1 MLRASLISMIALGVV
16 AQEPAKA
23 PAPAPAPVQA
33 QAPAQAAAPK
43 PQVPAPKSQA
53 PAPKPE
59 EVVLAKVGGEPIT
72 EADFQ
77 AAFRLLN
84 QQEQMQILMIQG
96 GKEEFVKRM
105 AESKLLAVKAKRMGL
120 DQTPAFHQAV
130 ERTKDD
136 LLAREYLAKESEAL
150 QKKLAVSDDDVKAFY
165 EKHKD
170 RFKQPE
176 LASVRHIL
184 VSVKRE
190 GEEKGLSEAAA
201 KAKIAKIQAEL
212 KKGAKFDALA
222 KKYSDDPGSKENGG
236 LYEDA
241 DPSTWVPEFGAAAR
255 TQPIGKVGAPVKTQ
269 FGYHLV
275 KVESRKPAR
284 EVPFEEAK
292 QVAEQGAQRERQAA
306 IWNELMDSLRKEIPF
321 ELTKPSPSEAPA
333 PKAPAAPKA
342 EDPKVAPQAAPKEG
356 EAPKGGAR

>member
-1 MLRASLISMIALGVV
+1 MLRASLISLIALGVV

-23 PAPAPAPVQA
+23 PAAPAPAPVQA
-33 QAPAQAAAPK
+33 QPVAPA
-43 PQVPAPKSQA
+43 PAQA

-77 AAFRLLN
+77 AALRLLP
-84 QQEQMQILMIQG
+84 QQEQMQILMLQG

-105 AESKLLAVKAKRMGL
+105 AESKLLAVKAKRMEL
-120 DQTPAFHQAV
+120 DKTPAFQRAV
-130 ERTKDD
+130 DRTKDD
-136 LLAREYLAKESEAL
+136 LLAREFLAKEGEAL
-150 QKKLAVSDDDVKAFY
+150 QKKLVVSEADVKTFY
-165 EKHKD
+165 EKNKD

-184 VSVKRE
+184 VSVKQE
-190 GEEKGLSEAAA
+190 GEAKGLSEAEA
-201 KAKIAKIQAEL
+201 KARVAKIQAEL
-212 KKGAKFDALA
+212 KKGAKFEALV

-241 DPSTWVPEFGAAAR
+241 DPGSWVPEFGAAAR

-269 FGYHLV
+269 FGYHLI

-284 EVPFEEAK
+284 DVPFEEAK
-292 QVAEQGAQRERQAA
+292 TVAEQGAQRERQAA
-306 IWNELMDSLRKEIPF
+306 VWNELMDGLRKEIPF
-321 ELTKPSPSEAPA
+321 ELVKPAPTEAAPA
-333 PKAPAAPKA
+333 PKAPEAPKPA
-342 EDPKVAPQAAPKEG
+342 
-356 EAPKGGAR
+356 EAPKGGVR